1 VNQQS
6 QPTRLLILLVYLLVL
21 FVTCKLAFGFWFP
34 PTSEKGLWFYSG
46 LAAILLGNLLV
57 TPFFTKPVDAIS
69 YAVAALITLLAVN
82 VWVLRQYTSF
92 DRFLWSA
99 AIAYAAMIVISGI
112 LSITLK
118 SGIADARQKASRSLY
133 LFCDA
138 FGSPRAIFSM
148 MFLFSV
154 VCFHRSTV
162 REYLIIS
169 LAWAL
174 VIGMRPLENAAHLVR
189 RIGEIW
195 NVRFPPERVG
205 DVMAHHNPGVV
216 LIRQSAS
223 AAVSFGEPLILC
235 YPPGPNHLGMALDSI
250 GFCDGNWRRAIHLTS
265 APDTQKSLAGIA
277 KPDDSVACLALPDV
291 TSSMVMTAVTD
302 PAWLKRSS
310 LIGLVAPG
318 TNISRLV
325 IDIVRID
332 LDIEEGRLV
341 EVSIGD
347 KRVLYQVVDGVTKE
361 EIIQQKDTRGYVRA
375 EAKKIGT
382 WNDDLK
388 RFEIM
393 KWIPQPNAPVFLV
406 ELEPSQRNRE
416 AIGYVPG
423 TPYLVSIE
431 PRSLVTHN
439 AAILGVLG
447 SGKSFLALEL
457 IERLI
462 SANIKVICFD
472 LTNQYAEELGPL
484 YDGSGQADTICVL
497 REAGPP
503 GRDNVQQNVEEGGSI
518 QRFKQLVRDHLSRF
532 LIPEITDRV
541 LIFNPAEFEVWRQ
554 DSKPFSGRASMVALT
569 PTEITRVFTEAAL
582 EVVQSLGM
590 SEEARCCL
598 VFEEAH
604 SLIPEWNAV
613 ASEGDRTATNGTAKA
628 ILQGRK
634 YGMGCLIV
642 TQRTAN
648 VTKSIL
654 NQCNT
659 VFALRVFDATG
670 MEFLKNY
677 IGEDYAGVLSTLE
690 DRHAVVFGRAS
701 SCRSPILV
709 RLNDRQDFLLS
720 FRSTTESS
728 KAWEGP

>member
-1 VNQQS
+1 M
-6 QPTRLLILLVYLLVL
+6 
-21 FVTCKLAFGFWFP
+21 AFGFWFP

-57 TPFFTKPVDAIS
+57 TPFFTKPVDAIA

-99 AIAYAAMIVISGI
+99 AMAYASMIVIAGI
-112 LSITLK
+112 LSIALK
-118 SGIADARQKASRSLY
+118 SGIADARQKVSRSLY
-133 LFCDA
+133 FFCDA
-138 FGSPRAIFSM
+138 FGSPRAMFSM
-148 MFLFSV
+148 MFLFSI
-154 VCFHRSTV
+154 VCFHRSTA

-174 VIGMRPLENAAHLVR
+174 VIGMSPLENAAHLAR
-189 RIGEIW
+189 RIREIW
-195 NVRFPPERVG
+195 NVSFPSERIG
-205 DVMAHHNPGVV
+205 DVMVHQNPGVV

-235 YPPGPNHLGMALDSI
+235 YPPGPSHLGMALDSI
-250 GFCDGNWRRAIHLTS
+250 GFCDGDWRRAIHLKT
-265 APDTQKSLAGIA
+265 APDTQKHLAEIA
-277 KPDDSVACLALPDV
+277 KPDDSAACLALPKV
-291 TSSMVMTAVTD
+291 ASSMVMTAVND
-302 PAWLKRSS
+302 SAWLKRSCM
-310 LIGLVAPG
+310 IGLVAPG

-325 IDIVRID
+325 VDIARID

-347 KRVLYQVVDGVTKE
+347 KRVLYQVIDGATKE

-382 WNDDLK
+382 WNANLK
-388 RFEIM
+388 RFEIV

-406 ELEPSQRNRE
+406 ELEPSQRNKE

-447 SGKSFLALEL
+447 AGKSFLALEL

-484 YDGSGQADTICVL
+484 YDGSGEADAIRVL
-497 REAGPP
+497 RDAGPP

-518 QRFKQLVRDHLSRF
+518 QRFKQLVREYLSRF
-532 LIPEITDRV
+532 LNPESTNRV

-582 EVVQSLGM
+582 EVVQGLGM
-590 SEEARCCL
+590 REEARCCL

-634 YGMGCLIV
+634 YGMGCLVV

-709 RLNDRQDFLLS
+709 RLNDRQDFLSS
-720 FRSTTESS
+720 FRPTTESS
-728 KAWEGP
+728 QAWEDL